1 MRVLKSFF
9 LAVILVAASVNLFA
23 RSTSR
28 YPSVEPLF
36 IPELEL
42 GYIPSKNLS
51 ANEVF
56 KLSLL
61 FSECPLRS
69 VSGRRA
75 LQKFERIKNEVSS
88 QEYMSMS
95 EEERG
100 KAVLALLYRDI
111 LVEYREDQSKVHVV
125 FETGYY
131 NCVSSALIYMAAAK
145 AAGLEVRGQKTPAHA
160 FCTVVIT
167 DKASGWKRR
176 IDVETTNP
184 YGFNPGSTGVVDY
197 GENMKL
203 YYVVP
208 ESDYSDRQEV
218 SDKVFTGLIANNL
231 CVDYLD
237 NNDYFSAIPSMGAFY
252 NLIKNEKSTVQQQ
265 IRDDFF
271 GLPCS
276 FMHDKTA
283 DISSCT
289 ASEYAE
295 ATIWFASFIER
306 WGKTEMIQSNMDSA
320 FNNLIFLC
328 YQERAYDLAEAVAEQ
343 LKPYVSAKQFS
354 DSQAIIMELF
364 IATKLDGVA
373 PRKKTEIINGMLD
386 SGNVTA
392 SQKQRLLLEL
402 ENAWLSILNE
412 RINDY
417 DFRGGYEDSLLAEK
431 QVPTSDTFK
440 QTTQIFYQNCIVEIH
455 NNFVMKANAGSYKE
469 AKAILEQGLVDFPDD
484 KTLLSDLALLK
495 SAGIK

>member
-1 MRVLKSFF
+1 M
-9 LAVILVAASVNLFA
+9 
-23 RSTSR
+23 T
-28 YPSVEPLF
+28 
-36 IPELEL
+36 
-42 GYIPSKNLS
+42 
-51 ANEVF
+51 
-56 KLSLL
+56 
-61 FSECPLRS
+61 
-69 VSGRRA
+69 
-75 LQKFERIKNEVSS
+75 
-88 QEYMSMS
+88 

-100 KAVLALLYRDI
+100 KAVLTLLYRDV

-131 NCVSSALIYMAAAK
+131 NCVSSALIYMATAK

-184 YGFNPGSTGVVDY
+184 YGFNPGSTRVVDY
-197 GENMKL
+197 GENMKM

-271 GLPCS
+271 GLPCTY
-276 FMHDKTA
+276 MHDKTA
-283 DISSCT
+283 DISSCS
-289 ASEYAE
+289 ALEYAE
-295 ATIWFASFIER
+295 ATFWFASFIER

-328 YQERAYDLAEAVAEQ
+328 YQERAYDLAEAAAKE

-354 DSQAIIMELF
+354 DSQEIIMELL
-364 IATKLDGVA
+364 IATKLDGA
-373 PRKKTEIINGMLD
+373 TPRQKTEIISGMLD

-392 SQKQRLLLEL
+392 TQKKRLLLEL
-402 ENAWLSILNE
+402 ENAWLTILNE
-412 RINDY
+412 RINNY

-431 QVPTSDTFK
+431 QVPTSETFK

-455 NNFVMKANAGSYKE
+455 NNFVIKANAGNYKE

-484 KTLLSDLALLK
+484 KTLLNDLALLK
-495 SAGIK
+495 SAGIQ